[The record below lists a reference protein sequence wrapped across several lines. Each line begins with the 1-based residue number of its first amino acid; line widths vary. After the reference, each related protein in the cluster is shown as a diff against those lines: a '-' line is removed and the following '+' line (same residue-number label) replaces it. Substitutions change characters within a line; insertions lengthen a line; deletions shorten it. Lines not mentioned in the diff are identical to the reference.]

1 VLTDERGLESGAVEG
16 RFGIEVMREIE
27 DPRSGERERRRRRE
41 ATSSVNEGGLEE
53 DSMELVGVERGER
66 LKMLR

>member
-1 VLTDERGLESGAVEG
+1 MLTDERGLESGAVEG